1 MEPQLADNRAAK
13 QRKQLSEGMAHIRDH
28 VVVDGEAPAYG
39 VPAEFQP
46 VRKPRTDA
54 SANPEK
60 RTDPFQFGSRFLE
73 EGDDIFAYNAWDHVE
88 TDDTYKEFVLEQF
101 QKQRENP
108 VNDADKST
116 YVLAFAYLFLYP
128 SPSPRLIRSP
138 REIQ

>member
-1 MEPQLADNRAAK
+1 MEPQIADNRAAK
-13 QRKQLSEGMAHIRDH
+13 RKQLSNSMLHMRDA
-28 VVVDGEAPAYG
+28 VVVEESAAYG

-54 SANPEK
+54 SDNPQK

-88 TDDTYKEFVLEQF
+88 TDETYKEFVLEQF

-108 VNDADKST
+108 VSEVDKST
-116 YVLAFAYLFLYP
+116 YVLVVVFLPECSMY
-128 SPSPRLIRSP
+128 
-138 REIQ
+138 